1 MAAAKSGSRERGRGN
16 LRSLAPEDPKAAE
29 RLTRRGAGAPKP
41 AGFKKAV
48 KIAASAPHFH

>member
-41 AGFKKAV
+41 ACFKKVV
-48 KIAASAPHFH
+48 KIAASAPHLH